1 MAARPKTGIQKDLKM
16 QHQQYL
22 RRNAAI
28 FSVLTSLTL
37 ASAWAKSQNDNL
49 PNFQKVDDHVYRGAQ
64 PTDSGFKDL
73 AQLGIKTVV
82 DLRDIGEHSQA
93 DEQKVVTEL
102 GMRYVSIPMHG
113 LSTPKD
119 DKVAAVQALLND
131 TTSGPVFV
139 HCKRGADR
147 TGMVIAVYRI
157 SHDQWDNKKALS
169 EAKSNGMSIFE
180 RAIQHYVLDYRPA
193 VTLADAGPG
202 ADSTASP
209 AAKRAVR

>member
-1 MAARPKTGIQKDLKM
+1 M
-16 QHQQYL
+16 QHHSNL
-22 RRNAAI
+22 RRRAAG
-28 FSVLTSLTL
+28 FCFATSLTL
-37 ASAWAKSQNDNL
+37 ASAWASSQNENL

-64 PTDSGFKDL
+64 PTDSGFKEL

-93 DEQKVVTEL
+93 DEQKVVTDL

-113 LSTPKD
+113 MSTPKD
-119 DKVAAVQALLND
+119 DLVAAVQTLFND

-147 TGMVIAVYRI
+147 TGMVVAIYRI

-180 RAIQHYVLDYRPA
+180 RAIQHYVMDYKPA
-193 VTLADAGPG
+193 VILAGG
-202 ADSTASP
+202 GVSSP
-209 AAKRAVR
+209 AAVTDTLSHDR